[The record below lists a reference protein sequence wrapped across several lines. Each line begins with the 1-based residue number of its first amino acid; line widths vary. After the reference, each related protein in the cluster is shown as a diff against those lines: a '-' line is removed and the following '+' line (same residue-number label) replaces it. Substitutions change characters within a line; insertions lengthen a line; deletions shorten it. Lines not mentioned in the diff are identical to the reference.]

1 MNTRTLV
8 VAALLL
14 TTLVATAQTA
24 EARPRIRAG
33 TFDVD
38 WSNLLLFRQNSA
50 PILDTAGNEVGTSST
65 SEFSFLTGVAPKYF
79 VVDNV
84 AVGVSLGFSLLN
96 RNETV
101 DFDNSDTNDVD
112 RTISDTGVP
121 VFLIGQYY
129 FNVGEDRYLFGG
141 AGLGWT
147 FAGSREVPDA
157 NNPNITIESDLS
169 GFAARLDAGMMF
181 YLSRRVNLR
190 ATLTALYRNLNET
203 QANPNGEDLE
213 RTSSTIDAGLSI
225 GIGYSF

>member
-84 AVGVSLGFSLLN
+84 AVGDEVELWGQN
-96 RNETV
+96 
-101 DFDNSDTNDVD
+101 
-112 RTISDTGVP
+112 VP
-121 VFLIGQYY
+121 IQ
-129 FNVGEDRYLFGG
+129 
-141 AGLGWT
+141 
-147 FAGSREVPDA
+147 EVAA
-157 NNPNITIESDLS
+157 NAD
-169 GFAARLDAGMMF
+169 
-181 YLSRRVNLR
+181 
-190 ATLTALYRNLNET
+190 
-203 QANPNGEDLE
+203 
-213 RTSSTIDAGLSI
+213 TIDYELMTRVSQRVPRI
-225 GIGYSF
+225 VKYL